1 MKTKFQIHLVALVCF
16 SIQLHTAHTQ
26 TPVEDSIFIVNNY
39 RKLEQRIA
47 MRDGMKLFTAIYLPK
62 DAGPAQRYP
71 ILMERT
77 PYSVEPYGANKLPK
91 HLGPNPF
98 LLRSK
103 YIFVYQDVRGRY
115 MSEGVFEE
123 MTPHKSGVGTTS
135 ESSDTYDTV
144 KWLLENIEGNN
155 GRVGIWGI
163 SYPGFYA
170 TASLPDSHPAIKAVS
185 PQAPVTDE
193 FMGDDVNHN
202 GAFFLMDN
210 FFFTNYFDATRD
222 SITTDYEPLG
232 KFKVKDAYEYF
243 LKMGPI
249 KNAGKRCFKDAKIW
263 HEYLA
268 NDTYSRY
275 WAERNIRPHLKD
287 VKPATLVVGGWFDAE
302 DLFGALNTYRAIE
315 QQSPGSENFLVMGPW
330 THGAWASR
338 DWSKFAS
345 YDFGENT
352 ARYFQE
358 KVETPFFNH
367 YLKDE
372 GEFTLPEALLF
383 ETGTNTWK
391 SYDQFP
397 PKNAKETVLYFQ
409 PDKGL
414 SFEKSNAAGSA
425 DKYISDPAK
434 PVPYLP
440 GKLPDR
446 DNTYMAADQRF
457 AAARPD
463 VLVYETEVLTENLS
477 LTGPVT
483 AELYV
488 TTTGTDAD
496 FVVKLIDVL
505 PAGEPNADEGFQ
517 RLVRAEVMR
526 GKFRESFENP
536 QPFTTGYVTK
546 VAFQMPDVAHTF
558 KKGHRLMVQIQ
569 SSWFPLVDR
578 NPQVFMR
585 IPEAEKEDFKRADIR
600 VFHDAE
606 HPSQVRLRVVK

>member
-1 MKTKFQIHLVALVCF
+1 MK
-16 SIQLHTAHTQ
+16 IQLPLFSVFFFVFGWHGTNAQ
-26 TPVEDSIFIVNNY
+26 TPAEDSAFVADNFIKIE
-39 RKLEQRIA
+39 RRIA
-47 MRDGMKLFTAIYLPK
+47 MRDGMRLFTAIYVPK
-62 DAGPAQRYP
+62 DAGPDRRYP

-77 PYSVEPYGANKLPK
+77 PYSVEPYGADKMPK
-91 HLGPNPF
+91 RLGPNPF

-123 MTPHKSGVGTTS
+123 MTPHKSGLGTTS

-144 KWLLENIEGNN
+144 NWLLENVEGNN
-155 GRVGIWGI
+155 GRVGLWGI

-170 TASLPDSHPAIKAVS
+170 TASLPDAHPAIKAVS

-193 FMGDDVNHN
+193 FIGDDVHHN

-210 FFFTNYFDATRD
+210 FFFTNYFDAKRD

-232 KFKVKDAYEYF
+232 KFKVKDAYAYF
-243 LKMGPI
+243 LKVGPI
-249 KNAGKRCFKDAKIW
+249 KNAGKRHYKHAKIW
-263 HEYLA
+263 NEYLA
-268 NDTYSRY
+268 NDTYTRY
-275 WAERNIRPHLKD
+275 WQERNIRPHLKD

-338 DWSKFAS
+338 DWSKYAS
-345 YDFGENT
+345 YEFGENT

-358 KVETPFFNH
+358 MVETPFFNH

-372 GEFTLPEALLF
+372 GEVTWPEALLF
-383 ETGTNTWK
+383 ETGSNTWK
-391 SYDQFP
+391 TYDQFP
-397 PKNAKETVLYFQ
+397 PKNATETALYLQ
-409 PDKGL
+409 SDNRLG
-414 SFEKSNAAGSA
+414 FEKSKASGSF
-425 DKYISDPAK
+425 DSYVSDPAK
-434 PVPYLP
+434 PVPYIE
-440 GKLPDR
+440 GKHANR

-463 VLVYETEVLTENLS
+463 VLTYESEVLTEDLT
-477 LTGPVT
+477 LTGPLT

-488 TTTGTDAD
+488 ATSGTDAD

-505 PAGEPNADEGFQ
+505 PAGVPNTVEGFQ

-526 GKFRESFENP
+526 GKFRDSCETPS
-536 QPFTTGYVTK
+536 PFTTNYITK
-546 VAFQMPDVAHTF
+546 VAFQTPDVAHTF
-558 KKGHRLMVQIQ
+558 KKGHRLMVQVQ

-585 IPEAEKEDFKRADIR
+585 IPEAEKGDFKKANIR
-600 VFHDAE
+600 LFHDME
-606 HPSQVRLRVVK
+606 HPSQVRVWVVGK